1 MTPAEPWGSED
12 NKDDQKHGIHFL
24 REPTRHTLL
33 SLAKI
38 KEVKVYRIMSGTDW
52 IIYHLSN
59 QPTEEAFLLK
69 LPQLAYFKK

>member
-1 MTPAEPWGSED
+1 M
-12 NKDDQKHGIHFL
+12 